1 MTRSLALDAAGEAR
15 LEQLVASLTL
25 DEKAGQLFHAMAFVD
40 ASVIPDEDGLPLL
53 PGPVHDYVVKNHVT
67 HMNLVNVLPPDAQA
81 RWYNALQVLA
91 RQTGSGIPVTVS
103 SDPRSAATERAG
115 ASHSAGAFSAWPEPT
130 GLAATRDPEL
140 ARRFGDAVRQ
150 EFRAVG
156 IRTLLGPQVDIAT
169 EPRWSRISGTWG
181 GDPTLTGE
189 LASAFIE
196 AVQTAELGPDSVAT
210 MVKHFPG
217 GGPQKDGED
226 PHFAHGKEQVYPGG
240 HLAEHAAPFPPTLA
254 AGANQ
259 VMAYYG
265 MPVGTELEEVAFA
278 FNRQVI
284 TGMLREG
291 LQFEGIIST
300 DWGVLNDR
308 EIFGQLFEAR
318 AWGIEQLDPPARTL
332 RALEAGVDQ
341 FGGDSESSLVAQL
354 VRDGR
359 ISEARIDE
367 SVRRILREKLRLG
380 LFDAAPL
387 DPAHALD
394 VVGRADLV
402 AAGLEAQRRSLTLI
416 TNGDPAHPTLP
427 LAAKLRVFAPDIDDA
442 VLFAY
447 ADVAGSVD
455 EADVVI
461 LRLATPHDHR
471 ETTIFESSFHSG
483 PLDFGAD
490 ELARIRE
497 TLAARPTVVVQN
509 LERPAVIPE
518 IAAEAAAL
526 VGDFGSSDRAVLD
539 VLFGRAEPEGRLPFQ
554 LPRSMAD
561 VLAGDLDQPHRF
573 ADPLFD
579 FGHGLTYV
587 SSRRNTE
594 GTPS

>member
-1 MTRSLALDAAGEAR
+1 MTRSLELDEAGEAR
-15 LEQLVASLTL
+15 LAEIVSSLTL
-25 DEKAGQLFHAMAFVD
+25 DEKAGQMFHAMAFVD
-40 ASVIPDEDGLPLL
+40 AAVIPAEDGHPLL
-53 PGPVHDYVVKNHVT
+53 PGPVHDYVVKHHVT
-67 HMNLVNVLPPDAQA
+67 HMNLVNVLPPADQA

-91 RQTGSGIPVTVS
+91 RQTGSGVPVTVS

-115 ASHSAGAFSAWPEPT
+115 ASHMAGAFSAWPEPT

-150 EFRAVG
+150 EFKAIG
-156 IRTLLGPQVDIAT
+156 IRLLLGPQVDIAT

-196 AVQTAELGPDSVAT
+196 AIQTDELGADSVAT

-226 PHFAHGKEQVYPGG
+226 PHFAHGREQVYPGG
-240 HLAEHAAPFPPTLA
+240 HLAEHVAPFPPALA

-265 MPVGTELEEVAFA
+265 MPVGIDLEEVAFA

-291 LQFEGIIST
+291 LGFEGIIST
-300 DWGVLNDR
+300 DWGVLNDH
-308 EIFGQLFEAR
+308 EIMGQPFVAR
-318 AWGIEQLDPPARTL
+318 AWGVEQLDPPARTQ

-341 FGGDSESSLVAQL
+341 FGGDYDSSLVAQL

-359 ISEARIDE
+359 VSEARIDE

-380 LFDAAPL
+380 LFDADPL
-387 DPAHALD
+387 DPAKAVD

-402 AAGLEAQRRSLTLI
+402 AAGLDAQRRSLTLL

-427 LAAKLRVFAPDIDDA
+427 LGAGLTVFAPDIDDA
-442 VLFAY
+442 VLASY
-447 ADVAGSVD
+447 ADVAASVD
-455 EADVVI
+455 DADVVI

-471 ETTIFESSFHSG
+471 QTTIFESFFHSG
-483 PLDFGAD
+483 PLDFAVD
-490 ELARIRE
+490 ELAQIRE

-561 VLAGDLDQPHRF
+561 VLTGDLDQPHRF
-573 ADPLFD
+573 TDPLFD
-579 FGHGLTYV
+579 FGHGLTYL
-587 SSRRNTE
+587 SNARSTE
-594 GTPS
+594 SN

>member
-1 MTRSLALDAAGEAR
+1 MTRSLELDEAGEAR
-15 LEQLVASLTL
+15 LAEIVASLTL
-25 DEKAGQLFHAMAFVD
+25 DEKAGQMFHAMAFVD
-40 ASVIPDEDGLPLL
+40 DSVIPDEDGQPLL
-53 PGPVHDYVVKNHVT
+53 PGPVHDFVVKHHVT
-67 HMNLVNVLPPDAQA
+67 HMNLVNVLPPAEQA

-91 RQTGSGIPVTVS
+91 RQTGSGVPVTVS
-103 SDPRSAATERAG
+103 SDPRSAVTERAG
-115 ASHSAGAFSAWPEPT
+115 ASHWAGDFSAWPEPI
-130 GLAATRDPEL
+130 GLAATRDTEL

-156 IRTLLGPQVDIAT
+156 IRLLLGPQVDIAT

-181 GDPTLTGE
+181 GDPELTGE

-196 AVQTAELGPDSVAT
+196 AVQTPELGPDSVAT

-226 PHFAHGKEQVYPGG
+226 PHFAHGREQVYPGG
-240 HLAEHAAPFPPTLA
+240 HLAEHVAPFPPALA

-291 LQFEGIIST
+291 LEFEGIIST
-300 DWGVLNDR
+300 DWGVLNDH
-308 EIFGQLFEAR
+308 EIMGQMFVAR
-318 AWGIEQLDPPARTL
+318 AWGIEQLDPPARTQ

-341 FGGDSESSLVAQL
+341 FGGDSESSLVARL

-359 ISEARIDE
+359 VSEARIDA

-380 LFDAAPL
+380 LFDAQPL
-387 DPAHALD
+387 DPAQAAD

-402 AAGLEAQRRSLTLI
+402 AAGLEAQRRSLTLL

-427 LAAKLRVFAPDIDDA
+427 LANGLRVFAPDIDDA

-447 ADVAGSVD
+447 ADVASSVAD
-455 EADVVI
+455 ADVVI
-461 LRLATPHDHR
+461 LRLSTPHDHR
-471 ETTIFESSFHSG
+471 QTTIFESNFHSG
-483 PLDFGAD
+483 PLDFAAD
-490 ELARIRE
+490 ELGSIRE

-526 VGDFGSSDRAVLD
+526 VADFGSSDRAVLD

-561 VLAGDLDQPHRF
+561 VLSGDLDQPHRF
-573 ADPLFD
+573 TDPLFD
-579 FGHGLTYV
+579 FGHGLSYPGD
-587 SSRRNTE
+587 RRSTE
-594 GTPS
+594 SN

>member
-1 MTRSLALDAAGEAR
+1 
-15 LEQLVASLTL
+15 
-25 DEKAGQLFHAMAFVD
+25 
-40 ASVIPDEDGLPLL
+40 
-53 PGPVHDYVVKNHVT
+53 
-67 HMNLVNVLPPDAQA
+67 
-81 RWYNALQVLA
+81 
-91 RQTGSGIPVTVS
+91 
-103 SDPRSAATERAG
+103 
-115 ASHSAGAFSAWPEPT
+115 
-130 GLAATRDPEL
+130 
-140 ARRFGDAVRQ
+140 
-150 EFRAVG
+150 
-156 IRTLLGPQVDIAT
+156 
-169 EPRWSRISGTWG
+169 
-181 GDPTLTGE
+181 
-189 LASAFIE
+189 
-196 AVQTAELGPDSVAT
+196 

-240 HLAEHAAPFPPTLA
+240 HLAEHVAPFPPALA

-278 FNRQVI
+278 FNKQVI

-291 LQFEGIIST
+291 LGFEGVISS
-300 DWGVLNDR
+300 DWGVLNDH

-318 AWGIEQLDPPARTL
+318 AWGIEHLDPSARTQ
-332 RALEAGVDQ
+332 RALEAGIDQ
-341 FGGDSESSLVAQL
+341 FGGDFESSLVSQL

-359 ISEARIDE
+359 VSEARVDE

-380 LFDAAPL
+380 LFDAEPL
-387 DPAHALD
+387 DPAEAVD

-402 AAGLEAQRRSLTLI
+402 AAGLEAQRRSLTLL

-427 LAAKLRVFAPDIDDA
+427 LAAGLRVFAPDIDDA

-447 ADVAGSVD
+447 ADVANSAD
-455 EADVVI
+455 DADVVI

-471 ETTIFESSFHSG
+471 QTTIFEGNFHSG
-483 PLDFGAD
+483 PLVHDAD

-497 TLAARPTVVVQN
+497 TIASHPTVVVQN

-518 IAAEAAAL
+518 IAAEAAAV

-561 VLAGDLDQPHRF
+561 VLAGDLDEPHRF

-579 FGHGLTYV
+579 FGHGLTY
-587 SSRRNTE
+587 SADRRSPARR
-594 GTPS
+594 PSESTHS

>member
-1 MTRSLALDAAGEAR
+1 MTRSLELDEAGEAR
-15 LEQLVASLTL
+15 LAELVSSLTL
-25 DEKAGQLFHAMAFVD
+25 DEKAGQMFHAMAFVD
-40 ASVIPDEDGLPLL
+40 PSAIPAEDGLPLL
-53 PGPVHDYVVKNHVT
+53 PGPVHDYVVKHHVT
-67 HMNLVNVLPPDAQA
+67 HMNLVNVLTPAEQA

-91 RQTGSGIPVTVS
+91 KQTGSGVPVTVS

-115 ASHSAGAFSAWPEPT
+115 ASHAAGAFSAWPEPT

-156 IRTLLGPQVDIAT
+156 IRLLLGPQIDIAT

-196 AVQTAELGPDSVAT
+196 AVQTPELGPDSVAT

-226 PHFAHGKEQVYPGG
+226 PHFAHGREQVYPGG
-240 HLAEHAAPFPPTLA
+240 HLAEHVAPFPPALA

-291 LQFEGIIST
+291 LEFEGIIST
-300 DWGVLNDR
+300 DWGVLNDH
-308 EIFGQLFEAR
+308 EIMGQPFVAR
-318 AWGIEQLDPPARTL
+318 AWGIEQLDPPARTQ

-341 FGGDSESSLVAQL
+341 FGGDYDSSLVAQL

-359 ISEARIDE
+359 VSEARIDD
-367 SVRRILREKLRLG
+367 SVTRILREKLRLG
-380 LFDAAPL
+380 LFDAEPL
-387 DPAHALD
+387 DPTKAAD

-402 AAGLEAQRRSLTLI
+402 AAGLEAQRRSLTLL

-427 LAAKLRVFAPDIDDA
+427 LSAGIKVFAPDIDDA
-442 VLFAY
+442 VLFSY
-447 ADVAGSVD
+447 AEVASSID
-455 EADVVI
+455 DADVVI

-471 ETTIFESSFHSG
+471 QTTIFESNFHSG
-483 PLDFGAD
+483 PLDVPAD
-490 ELARIRE
+490 ELAQIRE

-539 VLFGRAEPEGRLPFQ
+539 VLFGRAEPQGRLPFQ
-554 LPRSMAD
+554 MPRSMED

-573 ADPLFD
+573 TDPLFD
-579 FGHGLTYV
+579 FGHGLSY
-587 SSRRNTE
+587 SNAPRSTE
-594 GTPS
+594 SN

>member
-1 MTRSLALDAAGEAR
+1 MTRSLELDEAGEAR
-15 LEQLVASLTL
+15 LEQILSSLTL
-25 DEKAGQLFHAMAFVD
+25 GEKAGQMFHAMAFVD
-40 ASVIPDEDGLPLL
+40 ASVIPGEDGQPML
-53 PGPVHDYVVKNHVT
+53 PGPVHDYVVKHHVT
-67 HMNLVNVLPPDAQA
+67 HMNLVNVLPPAEQA

-91 RQTGSGIPVTVS
+91 QQTGSGVPVTVS

-115 ASHSAGAFSAWPEPT
+115 ASHSAGDFSAWPEPT
-130 GLAATRDPEL
+130 GLAATRDPAL
-140 ARRFGDAVRQ
+140 AHRFGDAVRQ
-150 EFRAVG
+150 EFGAVG
-156 IRTLLGPQVDIAT
+156 IRLLLGPQVDIAT

-196 AVQTAELGPDSVAT
+196 AVQTTELGPESVAT

-226 PHFAHGKEQVYPGG
+226 PHFAHGREQVYPGG
-240 HLAEHAAPFPPTLA
+240 HLAEHAAPFPPALA

-278 FNRQVI
+278 FNHQVI

-291 LQFEGIIST
+291 LQFDGIIST
-300 DWGVLNDR
+300 DWGVLNDH
-308 EIFGQLFEAR
+308 EIFGQPFPAR
-318 AWGIEQLDPPARTL
+318 AWGVEQLDPLARTQ

-341 FGGDSESSLVAQL
+341 FGGDYDSSLVAQL
-354 VRDGR
+354 VRDSR
-359 ISEARIDE
+359 VSEARIDD

-380 LFDAAPL
+380 LFDAEPL
-387 DPAHALD
+387 DPAKASD

-402 AAGLEAQRRSLTLI
+402 AAGLEAQRRSLTLL
-416 TNGDPAHPTLP
+416 TNGSPAHPTLP
-427 LAAKLRVFAPDIDDA
+427 LAAGMRVFAPDIDDA
-442 VLFAY
+442 VLFSY
-447 ADVAGSVD
+447 ADVASSVD
-455 EADVVI
+455 DADVVI

-471 ETTIFESSFHSG
+471 QTTIFESNFHSG
-483 PLDFGAD
+483 SLDFAD
-490 ELARIRE
+490 AELAQIRE
-497 TLAARPTVVVQN
+497 TLTSKPTVVVLN
-509 LERPAVIPE
+509 LERPAVVPE

-539 VLFGRAEPEGRLPFQ
+539 VLFGRAKPEGKLPFQ

-561 VLAGDLDQPHRF
+561 VLEGDLDQPHRF

-579 FGHGLTYV
+579 FGHGLTYPTTAR
-587 SSRRNTE
+587 STE
-594 GTPS
+594 SN